1 MMVYRS
7 PTRVVDAGKLGQI
20 TDATALLVELG
31 EVEAALMDARFPE
44 RDGFAP
50 RLRLEDIPDQQIT
63 VPVAEGYAYY
73 GLFPEMYAESAR
85 RFWNQVR
92 PVEVVV
98 IGLRGIGT
106 SLSTVVETTL
116 KQFGVGVQ
124 SFTVRPRGHPFHRE
138 LRITGELADHWR
150 RLGHAHFIVVDEGPG
165 LSGSSFCGAAK
176 KLSEL
181 GIPDE
186 RIVFF
191 SSWEGDPEAFES
203 EDAQRRWGR
212 HKVFWTDYQADPGLV
227 DLSAGQWRA
236 LFYKDESDYPE
247 IIPQHEARKYL
258 EGQSVRKFSGLGR
271 YGEAKLQRAGLLA
284 DAGFSPAV
292 FGLKGGF
299 LETALVAG
307 LPGEV
312 PPPSRLAE
320 YLAFRC
326 KHFATGDPTR
336 PEELLE
342 MIEVNTGVTWL
353 KMPEAAPAVITD
365 GRLLPH
371 EWVGHF
377 KTDAL
382 DHGDNHF
389 FPGPTDIA
397 WDIAAVKAELGMDVV
412 DDYARLSGDWG
423 ITQRLPFYA
432 VAYRAFRSG
441 YRKMFGLKQEAAL
454 AECQPTPCPAA

>member
-1 MMVYRS
+1 MIVYRS
-7 PTRVVDAGKLGQI
+7 PTRVVDAGKLRQI
-20 TDATALLVELG
+20 SDPTALLVEFG

-44 RDGFAP
+44 RDGLAA
-50 RLRLEDIPDQQIT
+50 RLTLEDIPDRQIT

-73 GLFPEMYAESAR
+73 GLFPEMYAESTR
-85 RFWNQVR
+85 RFWSQVR
-92 PVEVVV
+92 PAEVVV

-116 KQFGVGVQ
+116 KRLGVCVH

-138 LRITGELADHWR
+138 LRITEELADHWR
-150 RLGHAHFIVVDEGPG
+150 SLGPAHFIVVDEGPG
-165 LSGSSFCGAAK
+165 LSGSSFCGAAR

-191 SSWEGDPEAFES
+191 SSWEGDAEAFRS

-212 HKVFWTDYQADPGLV
+212 HKVFWAEYQADPGLV
-227 DLSAGQWRA
+227 DISAGQWRA

-247 IIPQHEARKYL
+247 TIPQHEARKYL
-258 EGQSVRKFSGLGR
+258 GGRSVRKFSGLGK
-271 YGEAKLQRAGLLA
+271 YGEAKLQRAELLA
-284 DAGFSPAV
+284 DAGFSPRV
-292 FGLKGGF
+292 YGLDGGF
-299 LETALVAG
+299 IETKWVPG

-312 PPPSRLAE
+312 PPPSRVAE
-320 YLAFRC
+320 YLAFRS
-326 KHFATGDPTR
+326 KHFPTGDATR
-336 PEELLE
+336 PQELLE
-342 MIEVNTGVTWL
+342 MIEVNAGIAGL
-353 KMPEAAPAVITD
+353 ELPEPAAAVITD

-371 EWVGHF
+371 EWVGGS

-397 WDIAAVKAELGMDVV
+397 WDIAALKVELGMDIAYE
-412 DDYARLSGDWG
+412 YAQLSGDRG
-423 ITQRLPFYA
+423 IAQRLPFYD

-441 YRKMFGLKQEAAL
+441 YGKMFGLKQEAPVTA
-454 AECQPTPCPAA
+454 CQPAA